1 MNNKAI
7 GVFDSGLG
15 GLTAVKE
22 LLKVLPYE
30 NIIYFG
36 DTGRVPY
43 GDKSRQAILKY
54 ALQDIEFLKSLD
66 VKMILAACGTV
77 SSIIEESDVNL
88 EIPFTG
94 VIAPTAAAAASA
106 TRNNKIGIIGTAAT
120 IKSGSYKRELL
131 KINPNLQIFE
141 QDCPLFV
148 PLVENG
154 FIEKDNK
161 ATLIIAEKYLSELRE
176 NKIDTLILGCTH
188 YPIISEIISEVIG
201 PDVKLIDSGRE
212 AALFAANALSFSENL
227 TESKSAGTCSFYVSD
242 EVNGFSKTA
251 ALFLQQ
257 DISPKAKMIDIDRYS
272 AVAEK
277 DKQDSVLVA
286 IDVANLSQALLPVP
300 LDMTKSG

>member
-1 MNNKAI
+1 MNDKPI

-22 LLKVLPYE
+22 LLKVLPNE

-43 GDKSRQAILKY
+43 GDKSHQTILKY

-77 SSIIEESDVNL
+77 SSILDDSNVSIDV
-88 EIPFTG
+88 PFTG
-94 VIAPTAAAAASA
+94 VVSPTAAAAASA
-106 TRNNKIGIIGTAAT
+106 TRNNRIGIIGTTAT

-131 KINPNLQIFE
+131 KINPNFQIVE

-161 ATLIIAEKYLSELRE
+161 ASLIIAEKYLSVFRDK
-176 NKIDTLILGCTH
+176 KIDTLILGCTH
-188 YPIISEIISEVIG
+188 YPIISDIISKVVG
-201 PDVKLIDSGRE
+201 PEVKLIDSGKE
-212 AALFAANALSFSENL
+212 AAIFAANALNFSENL
-227 TESKSAGTCSFYVSD
+227 SNRQTQGCCTFYVSD
-242 EVNGFSKTA
+242 TVNSFSRTA
-251 ALFLQQ
+251 GLFLKQNLKQ
-257 DISPKAKMIDIDRYS
+257 NVKMVDI
-272 AVAEK
+272 EK
-277 DKQDSVLVA
+277 YA
-286 IDVANLSQALLPVP
+286 IATEKLS
-300 LDMTKSG
+300 

>member
-1 MNNKAI
+1 MNNKPI

-43 GDKSRQAILKY
+43 GDKSRKTILKY

-77 SSIIEESDVNL
+77 SSILEESNVNI

-94 VIAPTAAAAASA
+94 VIAPTATAAASA
-106 TRNNKIGIIGTAAT
+106 TRNNKIGIIGTTAT

-131 KINPNLQIFE
+131 KINPSLQIFE

-161 ATLIIAEKYLSELRE
+161 ATLIIAEKYLAGLR
-176 NKIDTLILGCTH
+176 NKKIDTLILGCTH
-188 YPIISEIISEVIG
+188 YPIISEIISKIIG
-201 PDVKLIDSGRE
+201 PEVKLIDSGRE
-212 AALFAANALSFSENL
+212 AAIFAANALSFSENL
-227 TESKSAGTCSFYVSD
+227 TERKNSGSCVFFVSD
-242 EVNGFSKTA
+242 TVNSFSKNA
-251 ALFLQQ
+251 GFFLQQ
-257 DISPKAKMIDIDRYS
+257 NVSQKVKMVDIEKYS
-272 AVAEK
+272 VPAER
-277 DKQDSVLVA
+277 L
-286 IDVANLSQALLPVP
+286 N
-300 LDMTKSG
+300 

>member
-1 MNNKAI
+1 MNNKPI

-43 GDKSRQAILKY
+43 GDKSRKTILKY

-77 SSIIEESDVNL
+77 SSILEESNVNI

-94 VIAPTAAAAASA
+94 VITPTATAAASA
-106 TRNNKIGIIGTAAT
+106 TRNNKIGIIGTTAT

-131 KINPNLQIFE
+131 KINPSLQIFE

-161 ATLIIAEKYLSELRE
+161 ATLIIAEKYLAGLR
-176 NKIDTLILGCTH
+176 NKKIDTLILGCTN
-188 YPIISEIISEVIG
+188 YPIISEIISKVIG
-201 PDVKLIDSGRE
+201 PEVKLIDSGRE
-212 AALFAANALSFSENL
+212 AAIFAANALSFSENL
-227 TESKSAGTCSFYVSD
+227 TERKNSGSCVFFVSD
-242 EVNGFSKTA
+242 TVNSFSKNA
-251 ALFLQQ
+251 GLFLQQ
-257 DISPKAKMIDIDRYS
+257 NVSQKVKMVDIEKYS
-272 AVAEK
+272 VPAER
-277 DKQDSVLVA
+277 L
-286 IDVANLSQALLPVP
+286 I
-300 LDMTKSG
+300 

>member
-1 MNNKAI
+1 MNNKPI

-22 LLKVLPYE
+22 LQKVLPNE

-43 GDKSRQAILKY
+43 GDKSHQTILKY

-77 SSIIEESDVNL
+77 SSILDESNVNID
-88 EIPFTG
+88 IPFTG
-94 VIAPTAAAAASA
+94 VVTPTAAAAANA
-106 TRNNKIGIIGTAAT
+106 TRNNRIGIIGTTAT

-131 KINPNLQIFE
+131 KINPNLQIVE

-161 ATLIIAEKYLSELRE
+161 ASLIIAEKYLSVLRE
-176 NKIDTLILGCTH
+176 KKIDTLILGCTH
-188 YPIISEIISEVIG
+188 YPIISDIISKVVGAE
-201 PDVKLIDSGRE
+201 VKLIDSGKE
-212 AALFAANALSFSENL
+212 AAIFAANALSFSESLSNRQ
-227 TESKSAGTCSFYVSD
+227 TQGCCTFYVSD
-242 EVNGFSKTA
+242 TVSSFSKTA
-251 ALFLQQ
+251 SLFLQQ
-257 DISPKAKMIDIDRYS
+257 NLKQSVKMVDIEQHTSPPER
-272 AVAEK
+272 
-277 DKQDSVLVA
+277 LC
-286 IDVANLSQALLPVP
+286 
-300 LDMTKSG
+300 

>member
-30 NIIYFG
+30 NIVYFG

-43 GDKSRQAILKY
+43 GDKSRKTILKY

-77 SSIIEESDVNL
+77 SSVLEESSVNI

-106 TRNNKIGIIGTAAT
+106 TRNNKIGIIGTTAT

-161 ATLIIAEKYLSELRE
+161 ATLIIAEKYLSALRE
-176 NKIDTLILGCTH
+176 QKIDTLILGCTH
-188 YPIISEIISEVIG
+188 YPIISKIISKVIG
-201 PDVKLIDSGRE
+201 PEVKLIDSGRE

-227 TESKSAGTCSFYVSD
+227 TERQKTGVCTFYISD
-242 EVNGFSKTA
+242 SVNSFSKNA
-251 ALFLQQ
+251 SLFLQQ
-257 DISPKAKMIDIDRYS
+257 NVSHKVLMVDI
-272 AVAEK
+272 EK
-277 DKQDSVLVA
+277 YFVSSERL
-286 IDVANLSQALLPVP
+286 I
-300 LDMTKSG
+300 

>member
-1 MNNKAI
+1 MNNKPI

-43 GDKSRQAILKY
+43 GDKSRKTILKY

-77 SSIIEESDVNL
+77 SSILEESNVNI

-94 VIAPTAAAAASA
+94 VITPTATAAASA
-106 TRNNKIGIIGTAAT
+106 TRNNKIGIIGTTAT

-161 ATLIIAEKYLSELRE
+161 ATLIIAEKYLAGLR
-176 NKIDTLILGCTH
+176 NKKIDTLILGCTH
-188 YPIISEIISEVIG
+188 YPIISEIISKVIG
-201 PDVKLIDSGRE
+201 PEVKLIDSGRE
-212 AALFAANALSFSENL
+212 AAIFAANALSFSENL
-227 TESKSAGTCSFYVSD
+227 TERKNSGSCVFFVSD
-242 EVNGFSKTA
+242 TVNSFSKNA
-251 ALFLQQ
+251 GLFLQQ
-257 DISPKAKMIDIDRYS
+257 NVSQKVKMVDIEKYS
-272 AVAEK
+272 VPAER
-277 DKQDSVLVA
+277 L
-286 IDVANLSQALLPVP
+286 I
-300 LDMTKSG
+300 

>member
-1 MNNKAI
+1 MNNKPI

-43 GDKSRQAILKY
+43 GDKSRKTILKY

-77 SSIIEESDVNL
+77 SSILEESNVNI

-94 VIAPTAAAAASA
+94 VITPTATAAASA
-106 TRNNKIGIIGTAAT
+106 TRNNKIGIIGTTAT

-131 KINPNLQIFE
+131 KINPSLQIFE

-161 ATLIIAEKYLSELRE
+161 ATLIIAEKYLAGLR
-176 NKIDTLILGCTH
+176 NKKIDTLILGCTH
-188 YPIISEIISEVIG
+188 YPIISEIISKVIG
-201 PDVKLIDSGRE
+201 PEVKLIDSGRE
-212 AALFAANALSFSENL
+212 AAIFAANALSFSENL
-227 TESKSAGTCSFYVSD
+227 TERKNSGSCVFFVSD
-242 EVNGFSKTA
+242 TVNRFSKNA
-251 ALFLQQ
+251 GLFLQQ
-257 DISPKAKMIDIDRYS
+257 NVSQKVKMVDIEKYS
-272 AVAEK
+272 VPAER
-277 DKQDSVLVA
+277 L
-286 IDVANLSQALLPVP
+286 I
-300 LDMTKSG
+300 

>member
-1 MNNKAI
+1 MNNKPI

-43 GDKSRQAILKY
+43 GDKSRKTILKY

-77 SSIIEESDVNL
+77 SSILEESNVNI

-94 VIAPTAAAAASA
+94 VIAPTATAAASA
-106 TRNNKIGIIGTAAT
+106 TRNNKIGIIGTTAT

-161 ATLIIAEKYLSELRE
+161 ATLIIAEKYLAGLR
-176 NKIDTLILGCTH
+176 NKKIDTLILGCTH
-188 YPIISEIISEVIG
+188 YPIISEIISKVIG
-201 PDVKLIDSGRE
+201 PEVKLIDSGRE
-212 AALFAANALSFSENL
+212 AAIFAANALSFSENL
-227 TESKSAGTCSFYVSD
+227 TERKNSGSCVFFVSD
-242 EVNGFSKTA
+242 TVNSFSKNA
-251 ALFLQQ
+251 GLFLQQ
-257 DISPKAKMIDIDRYS
+257 NVSQKVKMVDIEKYS
-272 AVAEK
+272 VPAER
-277 DKQDSVLVA
+277 L
-286 IDVANLSQALLPVP
+286 I
-300 LDMTKSG
+300 

>member
-1 MNNKAI
+1 MNNKPI

-43 GDKSRQAILKY
+43 GDKSRKTILKY

-77 SSIIEESDVNL
+77 SSILEESNVNI

-94 VIAPTAAAAASA
+94 VIAPTATAAASA
-106 TRNNKIGIIGTAAT
+106 TRNNKIGIIGTTAT

-161 ATLIIAEKYLSELRE
+161 ATLIIAEKYLAGLR
-176 NKIDTLILGCTH
+176 NKKIDTLILGCTH
-188 YPIISEIISEVIG
+188 YPIISEIISKVIG
-201 PDVKLIDSGRE
+201 PEVKLIDSGRE
-212 AALFAANALSFSENL
+212 AAIFAANALSFSENL
-227 TESKSAGTCSFYVSD
+227 TERKNSGSCVFFVSD
-242 EVNGFSKTA
+242 TVNSFSKNA
-251 ALFLQQ
+251 GLFLQQ
-257 DISPKAKMIDIDRYS
+257 NVSQKVKMVDIEKYFVP
-272 AVAEK
+272 AER
-277 DKQDSVLVA
+277 L
-286 IDVANLSQALLPVP
+286 I
-300 LDMTKSG
+300 

>member
-1 MNNKAI
+1 MNNKPI

-43 GDKSRQAILKY
+43 GDKSRKTILKY

-77 SSIIEESDVNL
+77 SSILEESNVNI

-94 VIAPTAAAAASA
+94 VITPTATAAASA
-106 TRNNKIGIIGTAAT
+106 TRNNKIGIIGTTAT

-131 KINPNLQIFE
+131 KINPSLQIFE

-161 ATLIIAEKYLSELRE
+161 ATLIITEKYLAGLR
-176 NKIDTLILGCTH
+176 NKKIDTLILGCTH
-188 YPIISEIISEVIG
+188 YPIISEIISKVIG
-201 PDVKLIDSGRE
+201 TEVKLLDSGRE
-212 AALFAANALSFSENL
+212 AAIFAANALSFSENL
-227 TESKSAGTCSFYVSD
+227 TERKNSGSCVFFVSD
-242 EVNGFSKTA
+242 TVNSFSKNA
-251 ALFLQQ
+251 GLFLQQ
-257 DISPKAKMIDIDRYS
+257 NVSQKVKMVDIEKYS
-272 AVAEK
+272 VPAER
-277 DKQDSVLVA
+277 L
-286 IDVANLSQALLPVP
+286 I
-300 LDMTKSG
+300 

>member
-1 MNNKAI
+1 MNNKPI

-43 GDKSRQAILKY
+43 GDKSRKTILKY

-77 SSIIEESDVNL
+77 SSILEESNVNI

-94 VIAPTAAAAASA
+94 VIAPTATAAASA
-106 TRNNKIGIIGTAAT
+106 TRNNKIGIIGTTAT

-161 ATLIIAEKYLSELRE
+161 ATLIIAEKYLAGLR
-176 NKIDTLILGCTH
+176 NKKIDTLILGCTH
-188 YPIISEIISEVIG
+188 YPIISDIISKVIG
-201 PDVKLIDSGRE
+201 PEVKLIDSGRE
-212 AALFAANALSFSENL
+212 AAIFAANALSFSENL
-227 TESKSAGTCSFYVSD
+227 TERKNSGSCVFFVSD
-242 EVNGFSKTA
+242 TVNSFSKNA
-251 ALFLQQ
+251 GLFLQQ
-257 DISPKAKMIDIDRYS
+257 NVSQKVKMVDIEKYYVP
-272 AVAEK
+272 AER
-277 DKQDSVLVA
+277 S
-286 IDVANLSQALLPVP
+286 I
-300 LDMTKSG
+300 

>member
-1 MNNKAI
+1 MNNKPI

-43 GDKSRQAILKY
+43 GDKSRKTILKY

-77 SSIIEESDVNL
+77 SSILEESNVNI

-94 VIAPTAAAAASA
+94 VIAPTATAAASA
-106 TRNNKIGIIGTAAT
+106 TRNNKIGIIGTTAT

-161 ATLIIAEKYLSELRE
+161 ATLIIAEKYLAGLR
-176 NKIDTLILGCTH
+176 NKKIDTLILGCTH
-188 YPIISEIISEVIG
+188 YPIISEIISKVIG
-201 PDVKLIDSGRE
+201 PEVKLIDSGRE
-212 AALFAANALSFSENL
+212 AAIFAANALSFSENL
-227 TESKSAGTCSFYVSD
+227 TERKNSGSCVFFVSD
-242 EVNGFSKTA
+242 TVNSFSKNA
-251 ALFLQQ
+251 GFFLQQ
-257 DISPKAKMIDIDRYS
+257 NVSQKVKMVDIEKYS
-272 AVAEK
+272 VPAER
-277 DKQDSVLVA
+277 L
-286 IDVANLSQALLPVP
+286 I
-300 LDMTKSG
+300 

>member
-1 MNNKAI
+1 MNNKPI

-43 GDKSRQAILKY
+43 GDKSRKTILKY

-77 SSIIEESDVNL
+77 SSILEESNVNI

-94 VIAPTAAAAASA
+94 VITPTATAAASA
-106 TRNNKIGIIGTAAT
+106 TRNNKIGIIGTTAT

-131 KINPNLQIFE
+131 KINPSLQIFE

-161 ATLIIAEKYLSELRE
+161 ATLIIAEKYLAGLR
-176 NKIDTLILGCTH
+176 NKKIDTLILGCTH
-188 YPIISEIISEVIG
+188 YPIISEIISKVIG
-201 PDVKLIDSGRE
+201 PEVKLIDSGRE
-212 AALFAANALSFSENL
+212 AAIFAANALSFSENL
-227 TESKSAGTCSFYVSD
+227 TERKNSGSCVFFVSD
-242 EVNGFSKTA
+242 TVNSFSKNA
-251 ALFLQQ
+251 GLFLQQ
-257 DISPKAKMIDIDRYS
+257 NVSQKVKMVDIEKYYVP
-272 AVAEK
+272 AER
-277 DKQDSVLVA
+277 L
-286 IDVANLSQALLPVP
+286 I
-300 LDMTKSG
+300 

>member
-1 MNNKAI
+1 MNNKPI

-43 GDKSRQAILKY
+43 GDKSRKTILKY

-77 SSIIEESDVNL
+77 SSILEESHVNI

-94 VIAPTAAAAASA
+94 VIVPTAAAAANA
-106 TRNNKIGIIGTAAT
+106 TRNNKIGIIGTTAT

-161 ATLIIAEKYLSELRE
+161 ATLIIAEKYLAGLR
-176 NKIDTLILGCTH
+176 NKKIDTLILGCTH
-188 YPIISEIISEVIG
+188 YPIISEIISKVIG
-201 PDVKLIDSGRE
+201 PEVKLIDSGRE
-212 AALFAANALSFSENL
+212 AAIFAANALSFSENL
-227 TESKSAGTCSFYVSD
+227 TERKNSGSCVFFVSD
-242 EVNGFSKTA
+242 TVNSFSKNA
-251 ALFLQQ
+251 GLFLQQ
-257 DISPKAKMIDIDRYS
+257 NVSQKVKMVDIEKYYVP
-272 AVAEK
+272 AER
-277 DKQDSVLVA
+277 L
-286 IDVANLSQALLPVP
+286 I
-300 LDMTKSG
+300 

>member
-1 MNNKAI
+1 MNNKPI

-22 LLKVLPYE
+22 LLIVLPYE

-43 GDKSRQAILKY
+43 GDKSRKTILKY

-77 SSIIEESDVNL
+77 SSILEESNVNI

-94 VIAPTAAAAASA
+94 VITPTATAAASA
-106 TRNNKIGIIGTAAT
+106 TRNNKIGIIGTTAT

-131 KINPNLQIFE
+131 KINPSLQIFE

-161 ATLIIAEKYLSELRE
+161 ATLIIAEKYLAGLR
-176 NKIDTLILGCTH
+176 NKKIDTLILGCTH
-188 YPIISEIISEVIG
+188 YPIISEIISKVIG
-201 PDVKLIDSGRE
+201 PEVKLIDSGRE
-212 AALFAANALSFSENL
+212 AAIFAANALSFSENL
-227 TESKSAGTCSFYVSD
+227 TERKNSGSCVFFVSD
-242 EVNGFSKTA
+242 TVNSFSKNA
-251 ALFLQQ
+251 GLFLQQ
-257 DISPKAKMIDIDRYS
+257 NVSQKVKMVDIEKYS
-272 AVAEK
+272 VPAER
-277 DKQDSVLVA
+277 L
-286 IDVANLSQALLPVP
+286 I
-300 LDMTKSG
+300 

>member
-1 MNNKAI
+1 MNNKPI

-43 GDKSRQAILKY
+43 GDKSRKTILKY

-77 SSIIEESDVNL
+77 SSILEESNVNI

-94 VIAPTAAAAASA
+94 VIAPTATAAASA
-106 TRNNKIGIIGTAAT
+106 TRNNKIGIIGTTAT

-161 ATLIIAEKYLSELRE
+161 ATLIIAEKYLTGLR
-176 NKIDTLILGCTH
+176 NKKIDTLILGCTH
-188 YPIISEIISEVIG
+188 YPIISEIISKVIG
-201 PDVKLIDSGRE
+201 PEVKLIDSGRE
-212 AALFAANALSFSENL
+212 AAIFAANALSFSENL
-227 TESKSAGTCSFYVSD
+227 TERKNSGSCVFFVSD
-242 EVNGFSKTA
+242 TVNSFSKNA
-251 ALFLQQ
+251 GLFLQQ
-257 DISPKAKMIDIDRYS
+257 NVSQKVKMVDIEKYS
-272 AVAEK
+272 VPAER
-277 DKQDSVLVA
+277 L
-286 IDVANLSQALLPVP
+286 I
-300 LDMTKSG
+300 

>member
-1 MNNKAI
+1 MNNKPI

-43 GDKSRQAILKY
+43 GDKSRKTILKY

-77 SSIIEESDVNL
+77 SSILGESNVNI

-94 VIAPTAAAAASA
+94 VIAPTATAAASA
-106 TRNNKIGIIGTAAT
+106 TRNNKIGIIGTTAT

-161 ATLIIAEKYLSELRE
+161 ATLIIAEKYLAGLR
-176 NKIDTLILGCTH
+176 NKKIDTLILGCTH
-188 YPIISEIISEVIG
+188 YPIISEIISKVIG
-201 PDVKLIDSGRE
+201 LEVKLIDSGRE
-212 AALFAANALSFSENL
+212 AAIFAANALSFSENL
-227 TESKSAGTCSFYVSD
+227 TERKNSGSCVFFVSD
-242 EVNGFSKTA
+242 TVNSFSKNA
-251 ALFLQQ
+251 GLFLQQ
-257 DISPKAKMIDIDRYS
+257 NVSQKVKMVDIEKYFVP
-272 AVAEK
+272 AER
-277 DKQDSVLVA
+277 L
-286 IDVANLSQALLPVP
+286 I
-300 LDMTKSG
+300 

>member
-1 MNNKAI
+1 MNNTPI

-43 GDKSRQAILKY
+43 GDKSRKTILKY

-77 SSIIEESDVNL
+77 SSILEESNVNI

-94 VIAPTAAAAASA
+94 VIAPTATAAASA
-106 TRNNKIGIIGTAAT
+106 TRNNKIGIIGTTAT

-161 ATLIIAEKYLSELRE
+161 ATLIIAEKYLAGLR
-176 NKIDTLILGCTH
+176 NKKIDTLILGCTH
-188 YPIISEIISEVIG
+188 YPIISEIISKVIG
-201 PDVKLIDSGRE
+201 PEVKLIDSGRE
-212 AALFAANALSFSENL
+212 AAIFAANALSFSENL
-227 TESKSAGTCSFYVSD
+227 TERKNSGSCVFFVSD
-242 EVNGFSKTA
+242 TVNSFSKNA
-251 ALFLQQ
+251 GLILQQ
-257 DISPKAKMIDIDRYS
+257 NVSQKVKMVDIEKYS
-272 AVAEK
+272 VPAER
-277 DKQDSVLVA
+277 L
-286 IDVANLSQALLPVP
+286 I
-300 LDMTKSG
+300 

>member
-1 MNNKAI
+1 MNNKPI

-43 GDKSRQAILKY
+43 GDKSRKTILKY

-77 SSIIEESDVNL
+77 SSILEESNVNI

-94 VIAPTAAAAASA
+94 VIAPTATAAASA
-106 TRNNKIGIIGTAAT
+106 TRNNKIGIIGTTAT
-120 IKSGSYKRELL
+120 IKSGSYKREFL

-161 ATLIIAEKYLSELRE
+161 ATLIIAEKYLAGLR
-176 NKIDTLILGCTH
+176 NKKIDTLILGCTH
-188 YPIISEIISEVIG
+188 YPIISDIISKVIG
-201 PDVKLIDSGRE
+201 PEVKLIDSGRE
-212 AALFAANALSFSENL
+212 AAIFAANALSFSENL
-227 TESKSAGTCSFYVSD
+227 TERKNSGSCVFFVSD
-242 EVNGFSKTA
+242 TVNSFSKNA
-251 ALFLQQ
+251 GLFLQQ
-257 DISPKAKMIDIDRYS
+257 NVSQKVKMVDIEKYYVP
-272 AVAEK
+272 AER
-277 DKQDSVLVA
+277 L
-286 IDVANLSQALLPVP
+286 I
-300 LDMTKSG
+300 

>member
-1 MNNKAI
+1 MNNKPI

-43 GDKSRQAILKY
+43 GDKSRKTILKY

-77 SSIIEESDVNL
+77 SSILEESNVNI

-94 VIAPTAAAAASA
+94 VIAPTATAAASA
-106 TRNNKIGIIGTAAT
+106 TRNNKIGIIGTTAT

-161 ATLIIAEKYLSELRE
+161 ATLIIAEKYLAGLR
-176 NKIDTLILGCTH
+176 NKKIDTLILGCTH
-188 YPIISEIISEVIG
+188 YPIISEIISKVIG
-201 PDVKLIDSGRE
+201 SEVKLIDSGRE
-212 AALFAANALSFSENL
+212 AAIFAANALSFSENL
-227 TESKSAGTCSFYVSD
+227 TERKNSGSCVFFVSD
-242 EVNGFSKTA
+242 TVNSFSKNA
-251 ALFLQQ
+251 GLFLQQ
-257 DISPKAKMIDIDRYS
+257 NVSQKVKMVDIEKYS
-272 AVAEK
+272 VPAER
-277 DKQDSVLVA
+277 L
-286 IDVANLSQALLPVP
+286 I
-300 LDMTKSG
+300 

>member
-1 MNNKAI
+1 MNNKPI

-43 GDKSRQAILKY
+43 GDKSRKTILKY

-77 SSIIEESDVNL
+77 SSILEESNVNI

-94 VIAPTAAAAASA
+94 VITPTATAAASA
-106 TRNNKIGIIGTAAT
+106 TRNNKIGIIGTTAT

-131 KINPNLQIFE
+131 KINPSLQIFE

-161 ATLIIAEKYLSELRE
+161 ATLIIAEKYLAGLR
-176 NKIDTLILGCTH
+176 NKKIDTLILGCTH
-188 YPIISEIISEVIG
+188 YPIISEIISKVIG
-201 PDVKLIDSGRE
+201 PEVKLIDSGRE
-212 AALFAANALSFSENL
+212 AAIFAANALSFSENL
-227 TESKSAGTCSFYVSD
+227 TERKNSGSCVFFVSD
-242 EVNGFSKTA
+242 TVNSFSKNA
-251 ALFLQQ
+251 GLFLQQ
-257 DISPKAKMIDIDRYS
+257 NVSQNVKMVDIEKYS
-272 AVAEK
+272 VPAER
-277 DKQDSVLVA
+277 L
-286 IDVANLSQALLPVP
+286 I
-300 LDMTKSG
+300 